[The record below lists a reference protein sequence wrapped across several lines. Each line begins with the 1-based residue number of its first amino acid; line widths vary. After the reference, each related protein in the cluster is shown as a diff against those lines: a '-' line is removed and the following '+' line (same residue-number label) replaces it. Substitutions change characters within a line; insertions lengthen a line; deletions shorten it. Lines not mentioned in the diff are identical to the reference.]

1 MLAAS
6 TARWLQRE
14 TRGSQNKPHPTREKS
29 EATVSIVTATLLE
42 RGTTGLHTARA
53 SAHAIGP
60 GDAVA
65 RSKCCLG

>member
-42 RGTTGLHTARA
+42 RGTTGLHRLM
-53 SAHAIGP
+53 AIGP